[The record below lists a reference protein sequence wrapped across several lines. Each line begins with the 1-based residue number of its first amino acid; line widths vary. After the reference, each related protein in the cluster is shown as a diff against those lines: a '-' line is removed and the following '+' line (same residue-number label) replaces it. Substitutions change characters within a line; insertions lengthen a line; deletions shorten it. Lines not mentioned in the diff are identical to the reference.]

1 MLPTPEEVQLMLRAE
16 PFQPLQVRLTDGTTY
31 FITNPRH
38 NMVTRHHFL
47 IGSPDPTDS
56 RLTQEEVD
64 RIPWSRVAS
73 VVRLVPETSVA

>member
-1 MLPTPEEVQLMLRAE
+1 MIPTPEEVQLMLRAE

-31 FITNPRH
+31 FITNPKL

-56 RLTQEEVD
+56 RLAKDID
-64 RIPWSRVAS
+64 RIHWSRVAS
-73 VVRLVPETSVA
+73 VVRLVPENTVA